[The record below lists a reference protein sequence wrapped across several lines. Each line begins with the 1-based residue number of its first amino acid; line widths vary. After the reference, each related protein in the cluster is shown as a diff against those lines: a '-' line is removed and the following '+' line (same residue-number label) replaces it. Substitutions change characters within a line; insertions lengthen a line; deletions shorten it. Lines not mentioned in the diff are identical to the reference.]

1 MDRREHLKLLLAGSV
16 GAGLFLGTSCTT
28 EDQETSRQI
37 IDQGGGYGYGRT
49 AEETARDDQL
59 NADTFFTDMEY
70 SMVSVLADI
79 IIPADSDSGS
89 ATDAGVPDFIEF
101 TMKDQPSMQLVTRG
115 GLMWL
120 NSQCNQRF
128 GKPFLECSSEE
139 QLKMIDEIAWP
150 DDSSPDMAFGV
161 RFFNRM
167 RDLTATGYFTSQ
179 IGVEYLGYQGN
190 TPGFWDGVPDHVLEK
205 HGLSYDQKTLDETI
219 KEEDR
224 YRLAEWDDDANLL

>member
-16 GAGLFLGTSCTT
+16 GAGLFMSTSCTT

-37 IDQGGGYGYGRT
+37 IDQGGGQGYGRT
-49 AEETARDDQL
+49 AEETEHNERL
-59 NADTFFTDMEY
+59 NADTFFTDVEY

-79 IIPADSDSGS
+79 IIPADSESGG

-120 NSQCNQRF
+120 NTQCNQRF
-128 GKPFLECSSEE
+128 GKPFLECTPEE

-150 DDSSPDMAFGV
+150 DDSAPEMAFGV

-167 RDLTATGYFTSQ
+167 RDLTSTGYFTSQ

-190 TPGFWDGVPDHVLEK
+190 RPGFWDGVPDHVLQN
-205 HGLSYDQKTLDETI
+205 HGLSYDQKVLDETI

-224 YRLAEWDDDANLL
+224 YRVAEWDDDANLL